1 MGVNKK
7 VYSLD
12 SFMTLKKL
20 IKDVLSKNMTIDRA
34 EIKQNKYAEKLDGLR
49 AYLARLSKY
58 IDLKESVSKN
68 VKKNYD
74 RW

>member
-34 EIKQNKYAEKLDGLR
+34 EIKQNKYAEKLDELR
-49 AYLARLSKY
+49 DYSARMPKY
-58 IDLKESVSKN
+58 IDVKESVSEK
-68 VKKNYD
+68 VKTFYD
-74 RW
+74 G

>member
-34 EIKQNKYAEKLDGLR
+34 EIKQNKYAEKLDG
-49 AYLARLSKY
+49 
-58 IDLKESVSKN
+58 
-68 VKKNYD
+68 
-74 RW
+74 